1 MPKTYEPISI
11 QTVGTAVASIT
22 FSSIPQTYTDLVL
35 ITNTGNGSGD
45 KSILVQ
51 LGNGSI
57 DTGSNYSTTYLAGD
71 GTDDF
76 SGRLSSQTSMI
87 ASRTSSSIN
96 SNGSIM
102 LQNYSNT
109 TTYKTMLSRG
119 NNASGIIALYA
130 GLWRSTAA
138 INTIKLSDES
148 ANNFSSG
155 STFNL
160 YGILGANA

>member
-1 MPKTYEPISI
+1 M
-11 QTVGTAVASIT
+11 A
-22 FSSIPQTYTDLVL
+22 
-35 ITNTGNGSGD
+35 
-45 KSILVQ
+45 ILMQ

-57 DTGSNYSTTYLAGD
+57 DTSSNYSTTYIFGN
-71 GTDDF
+71 GSVST
-76 SGRLSSQTSMI
+76 SGRDSNQTSMI

-119 NNASGIIALYA
+119 NNASGLLVLYA

-148 ANNFSSG
+148 ANNFSVG